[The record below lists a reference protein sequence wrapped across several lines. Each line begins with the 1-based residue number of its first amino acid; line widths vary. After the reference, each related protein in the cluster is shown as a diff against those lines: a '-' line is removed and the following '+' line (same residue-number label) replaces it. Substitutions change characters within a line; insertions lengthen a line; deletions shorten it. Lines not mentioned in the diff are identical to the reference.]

1 LTRPPPKKD
10 FWREAR
16 HNFKDGSGLVTTV
29 GVRLS
34 NRQRENFTIPSPVQ
48 EGVVY
53 NEEMVCHPR
62 LPCHHI
68 LTTLQELHA
77 ESIKFGVLTN
87 SSTMM
92 TMKTRQSMPES
103 KVRLIL
109 NLKRKEIEVRFPSL
123 VRVART
129 RLYDDYPWF
138 RPEYRF
144 CVSLD
149 QDLSI
154 AQVHDPDRRI
164 SFVLRLNT
172 PPPYSQK
179 QHSEVHGSHVTEAPR
194 WLEND
199 VWLRQT
205 MIADPQHEVDY
216 DTTPISLAGSEGAIN
231 IGRWTAFCIT
241 FDETA
246 RDVDKFGDMTNALR
260 DFNVKVATVIG
271 FKHILPEPPV
281 WEFLDRDLRPHAVV
295 AAPHVRKVSL
305 LEEFASLTL
314 PFPVRYL
321 LDVCI
326 STGRLNEYVVRE
338 DFLQALVRAG
348 EFKACNRLKLILDL
362 PQNKE
367 LADPMSIFNDRKF
380 RPILRKQPKTPDN
393 CALIYSATVTA
404 TTIIFHA
411 PSMEITNRIIR
422 QYKQHSDRFL
432 RVRFEDDKYKG
443 NSKIYAT
450 TTNKMD
456 AIFQRAKRTLASGI
470 KIGDR
475 KYEFLAWGNSQLREH
490 GAYFFADL
498 PNILTASQIR
508 AVMGTFDHEKIIA
521 KRAARMGQCFS
532 TTKPVKLRIPRVT
545 RTSLIDDVVRNG
557 YTFTDGVG
565 QISPLLADL
574 INNQLKLDDQT
585 PSLFQ
590 FRLGG
595 CKGVLAVSE
604 DLKGI
609 DIRLRN
615 SQFKFP
621 SESNDLE
628 IIRCSKFEG
637 AHLNRQL
644 ILVLSAL
651 GVDDSVFLEMQDR
664 EMKELEAAMH
674 HDASAQAK
682 LKTAVDANGS
692 TLELAEMVER
702 GFRASNDPF
711 VTSLLHLW
719 RAWSLKYLKEKAKLH
734 VGNGAT
740 LLGCVDE
747 TKTLRGHYNHNQPQS
762 NARYEERLKS
772 LPQIFVQLETSE
784 SKERRSKQKR
794 EGEVPDLPVYEV
806 KKGICLVARNPSLH
820 EGDIRVVMAVDV
832 QGLSHLRDVV
842 VFPQTGDRDLPNMC
856 SGGDLDGDDYL
867 VIWAED
873 PHSRRPRFDLLPSI
887 WNAEPMGYASPE
899 PLRAEGDITQND
911 IIGFFDQYMRN
922 DFLGRI
928 AHAHLGW
935 ADDHDEG
942 LRSDQCLELANL
954 HSQAVDYPKTGR
966 PAKLPRALDRF
977 EWPHFMEKKGGKEY
991 HSRKVLGRLYD
1002 KVDRVR
1008 FVPNYRGQFDTR
1020 ILNAL
1025 QPSQEVCDE
1034 VEELKREYDASVRRI
1049 MAQHE
1054 IKTEFEVWSTFVL
1067 DHSKASPDFKFHEE
1081 IGNISKSLKEEFEEA
1096 IVEAAGGRTL
1106 DQLQPYAVA
1115 AYQLVRKEVSEAL
1128 EEVDNGE
1135 REEVPEQMPFM
1146 SFPWVLQE
1154 TLGRLATAVS
1164 QTAKNETCRQ
1174 KSDTEYD
1181 GRQGAK
1187 RASGKRQHIRSD
1199 LQGELFADPFQP
1211 ATVFADHNAKE
1222 AIIEPSHSR
1231 LSKLVPDEVNL
1242 PPQATPVLPTAEQM
1256 SFSTSAV
1263 SPTVRSISDTQSDS
1277 TARRDD
1283 KSLLDDDEDF
1293 GFNPKVLEGK
1303 ILVPPQVANQ
1313 QRDEIGHIVGSTPT
1327 QLTSK
1332 SDPPVHTSKESSS
1345 PPSQVINMALPNGE
1359 VSSDLQLNKP
1369 GKTPIMQRSGLS
1381 SASAELESLNF
1392 GHKSYVDADGI
1403 YRSKF
1408 RRSSIQPGSPSSR
1421 RSSRQVSSEGSSTT
1435 VVKSPELGGKNS
1447 NFITLPSPPEQS
1459 PALDERQLGRTPK
1472 TTLRP
1477 VGTTL
1482 SAKATF
1488 RKEIDSDDDAEVMVY
1503 GDPARMAL

>member
-1 LTRPPPKKD
+1 VSRPPPKED
-10 FWREAR
+10 FWREAK
-16 HNFKDGSGLVTTV
+16 HNFKDSSGLVTTV

-34 NRQRENFTIPSPVQ
+34 NRQRENFTVQSPVQ
-48 EGVVY
+48 EGIVY
-53 NEEMVCHPR
+53 NEEMVCHSR
-62 LPCHHI
+62 LPYHHM
-68 LTTLQELHA
+68 LTILQELHA

-87 SSTMM
+87 PSTMM

-123 VRVART
+123 VRVARKSI
-129 RLYDDYPWF
+129 YDDYPWF

-144 CVSLD
+144 CISLD

-154 AQVHDPDRRI
+154 AQIHKPNRRI

-179 QHSEVHGSHVTEAPR
+179 QHGEVRGSHETEAPR

-205 MIADPQHEVDY
+205 MIADSPHEIDY
-216 DTTPISLAGSEGAIN
+216 TSTPISLAGSEGAIN

-241 FDETA
+241 FDETE
-246 RDVDKFGDMTNALR
+246 RDVDQFRVMTNALR
-260 DFNVKVATVIG
+260 DFNVKVATAIG
-271 FKHILPEPPV
+271 FKHVPPEPPV
-281 WEFLDRDLRPHAVV
+281 WEFLDRDLQAHA
-295 AAPHVRKVSL
+295 AIATSHARKLSL
-305 LEEFASLTL
+305 LEELASLTL
-314 PFPVRYL
+314 PFSVRYL

-326 STGRLNEYVVRE
+326 STGRLNEYIVKE

-348 EFKACNRLKLILDL
+348 EFKACNRLKLILDM

-367 LADPMSIFNDRKF
+367 LADPMSIFNDRQF

-411 PSMEITNRIIR
+411 PSVEITNRIIR

-432 RVRFEDDKYKG
+432 RVRFEDDKYRG

-456 AIFQRAKRTLASGI
+456 AIFRRVKRTLTNGI

-498 PNILTASQIR
+498 ANILTASQIR
-508 AVMGTFDHEKIIA
+508 AVMGEFDHEKIIA

-574 INNQLKLDDQT
+574 INHQLKLDDQT

-651 GVDDSVFLEMQDR
+651 GVDDSVFLEMQGR

-674 HDASAQAK
+674 NDVSAQAK
-682 LKTAVDANGS
+682 LRAAVDANGS
-692 TLELAEMVER
+692 TLELAGMVER

-747 TKTLRGHYNHNQPQS
+747 TKTLQGHYNHNQPHP
-762 NARYEERLKS
+762 NASYEERLEN

-784 SKERRSKQKR
+784 SKERRSKQRR
-794 EGEVPDLPVYEV
+794 EREVPDPPVYEV
-806 KKGICLVARNPSLH
+806 KEGICLIARNPSLH

-832 QGLSHLRDVV
+832 QGLSHFRDVL

-873 PHSRRPRFDLLPSI
+873 PHSRHPKFDLLPSV
-887 WNAEPMGYASPE
+887 WNAEPMGYATPE

-911 IIGFFDQYMRN
+911 IIEFFDQYMRN

-935 ADDHDEG
+935 ADDHYEG
-942 LRSDQCLELANL
+942 LRSNQCLELANL

-991 HSRKVLGRLYD
+991 HSKKVLGRLYD

-1008 FVPNYRGQFDTR
+1008 FMPNYRGQFDGR

-1025 QPSQEVCDE
+1025 QPSRAVCDQ

-1115 AYQLVRKEVSEAL
+1115 AYQLVRKEVLEAL
-1128 EEVDNGE
+1128 EEVKKGE
-1135 REEVPEQMPFM
+1135 REEVPEQMPLM

-1154 TLGRLATAVS
+1154 TLGKLATAAS
-1164 QTAKNETCRQ
+1164 QTAKNETSQ
-1174 KSDTEYD
+1174 QNPDTNYD
-1181 GRQGAK
+1181 GRQDAK
-1187 RASGKRQHIRSD
+1187 SASNKRQHIRSD
-1199 LQGELFADPFQP
+1199 RQGELFADPFQP
-1211 ATVFADHNAKE
+1211 ATASAGHNAKE
-1222 AIIEPSHSR
+1222 AIIKPGHSH
-1231 LSKLVPDEVNL
+1231 LSKLVPDEVGL
-1242 PPQATPVLPTAEQM
+1242 PPWATPVPPTTEQM
-1256 SFSTSAV
+1256 GFSTSAV
-1263 SPTVRSISDTQSDS
+1263 SPVVRSISDMQSDS

-1283 KSLLDDDEDF
+1283 KGLLDKDEDF
-1293 GFNPKVLEGK
+1293 GPNPKVLEGK
-1303 ILVPPQVANQ
+1303 ILVLPQVANQ
-1313 QRDEIGHIVGSTPT
+1313 QQDEIDHIIGSTLT
-1327 QLTSK
+1327 QPTSK
-1332 SDPPVHTSKESSS
+1332 FDLLVHVSTESSS
-1345 PPSQVINMALPNGE
+1345 PPSQVINVTSPDDE
-1359 VSSDLQLNKP
+1359 VSSDHLLNKP
-1369 GKTPIMQRSGLS
+1369 ENTLTMQGSGLN
-1381 SASAELESLNF
+1381 SASTELEGLDFS
-1392 GHKSYVDADGI
+1392 HISYVDADGI

-1408 RRSSIQPGSPSSR
+1408 RRSSIQPGSLP
-1421 RSSRQVSSEGSSTT
+1421 SSRQVSWEGPSAA
-1435 VVKSPELGGKNS
+1435 VVKSPALGGKS
-1447 NFITLPSPPEQS
+1447 SSFITLPSPPEQS

-1472 TTLRP
+1472 TTPRS

-1482 SAKATF
+1482 LAKAAF
-1488 RKEIDSDDDAEVMVY
+1488 RKEIDSGDDAEVMIY
-1503 GDPARMAL
+1503 GDPAGMAL

>member
-1 LTRPPPKKD
+1 M
-10 FWREAR
+10 
-16 HNFKDGSGLVTTV
+16 
-29 GVRLS
+29 
-34 NRQRENFTIPSPVQ
+34 
-48 EGVVY
+48 
-53 NEEMVCHPR
+53 MV
-62 LPCHHI
+62 
-68 LTTLQELHA
+68 
-77 ESIKFGVLTN
+77 
-87 SSTMM
+87 
-92 TMKTRQSMPES
+92 MKTRQSMPER

-123 VRVART
+123 TRVPQSS
-129 RLYDDYPWF
+129 LYNDYPWL
-138 RPEYRF
+138 RREYRF
-144 CVSLD
+144 CISLD
-149 QDLSI
+149 QDLFI
-154 AQVHDPDRRI
+154 AQIHEPKCKI

-172 PPPYSQK
+172 PPPYSKK
-179 QHSEVHGSHVTEAPR
+179 QHDQVLGSHVTEAPR
-194 WLEND
+194 WVEHD

-205 MIADPQHEVDY
+205 TIASPQQEANDAS
-216 DTTPISLAGSEGAIN
+216 TPISLAGSKSAIN

-241 FDETA
+241 FDETE
-246 RDVDKFGDMTNALR
+246 RDVDKFRVMTNALR
-260 DFNVKVATVIG
+260 DFNIKVASANG
-271 FKHILPEPPV
+271 FKCIKPEPSV
-281 WEFLDRDLRPHAVV
+281 WEFLDRDLQPHATI
-295 AAPHVRKVSL
+295 ATSHTRKLSL
-305 LEEFASLTL
+305 LEEEFTSLTL

-326 STGRLNEYVVRE
+326 STGRLNEYVVKE
-338 DFLQALVRAG
+338 DFLQALVKAG
-348 EFKACNRLKLILDL
+348 EFKACNRLKLILDM

-380 RPILRKQPKTPDN
+380 RPILRKQRKPPDN

-411 PSMEITNRIIR
+411 PSVEITNRIIR
-422 QYKQHSDRFL
+422 QYKQYSDRFL

-456 AIFQRAKRTLASGI
+456 AIFRRVRRTLTSGI

-508 AVMGTFDHEKIIA
+508 AVMGEFDHEKIIA

-574 INNQLKLDDQT
+574 INHQLKLDDQT
-585 PSLFQ
+585 PSLYQ

-609 DIRLRN
+609 DIKLRN

-621 SESNDLE
+621 SESNNLE

-651 GVDDSVFLEMQDR
+651 GVDDSVFLAMQDR

-674 HDASAQAK
+674 NDVSAQAK
-682 LKTAVDANGS
+682 LRTAVDANGS
-692 TLELAEMVER
+692 TLELADMVER

-740 LLGCVDE
+740 LVGCVDE
-747 TKTLRGHYNHNQPQS
+747 TKTLRGHYNHSQPRP
-762 NARYEERLKS
+762 NASYEERFKS
-772 LPQIFVQLETSE
+772 LPQVFVQLETLE

-794 EGEVPDLPVYEV
+794 EGEVPAPPVYTV
-806 KKGICLVARNPSLH
+806 KKGICLIARNPSLH

-832 QGLSHLRDVV
+832 PGLSHLRDVL

-873 PHSRRPRFDLLPSI
+873 PHPRRPKFDLLPSI
-887 WNAEPMGYASPE
+887 WNAEPMGYATPE

-911 IIGFFDQYMRN
+911 IIEFFDQYMRN

-928 AHAHLGW
+928 AHAHMGW

-991 HSRKVLGRLYD
+991 CSKKVLGRLYD

-1008 FVPNYRGQFDTR
+1008 FVPNYRGQFDSR
-1020 ILNAL
+1020 ILNAV
-1025 QPSQEVCDE
+1025 QPSPAVRDQ
-1034 VEELKREYDASVRRI
+1034 VEELKREFDSCVRRI

-1096 IVEAAGGRTL
+1096 IVEVAGGRSL

-1115 AYQLVRKEVSEAL
+1115 AYQQVRKEVSEAL
-1128 EEVDNGE
+1128 EEVEKGE
-1135 REEVPEQMPFM
+1135 REEIPEQMPFM

-1154 TLGRLATAVS
+1154 TLGRIASAVS
-1164 QTAKNETCRQ
+1164 ETAKDETAG
-1174 KSDTEYD
+1174 KNPNTNYD
-1181 GRQGAK
+1181 GLRVAK
-1187 RASGKRQHIRSD
+1187 SASGTRQHIRSD
-1199 LQGELFADPFQP
+1199 LQEELFADPFQP
-1211 ATVFADHNAKE
+1211 ATAAGAHNTKE
-1222 AIIEPSHSR
+1222 IITEPS
-1231 LSKLVPDEVNL
+1231 LAEPIPDEVDL
-1242 PPQATPVLPTAEQM
+1242 PLRPTPVPSTAEQRG
-1256 SFSTSAV
+1256 FSTSTV
-1263 SPTVRSISDTQSDS
+1263 PSGVRSMSSMQGDS
-1277 TARRDD
+1277 IARRDD
-1283 KSLLDDDEDF
+1283 KNLLDGDEGKD
-1293 GFNPKVLEGK
+1293 FNPNPEVRSGKFPVPKVT
-1303 ILVPPQVANQ
+1303 NQ
-1313 QRDEIGHIVGSTPT
+1313 PRDGIDPIIGSR
-1327 QLTSK
+1327 LTSN
-1332 SDPPVHTSKESSS
+1332 SDLLVQSSKEPSS
-1345 PPSQVINMALPNGE
+1345 PPSQAINMASLNDE
-1359 VSSDLQLNKP
+1359 ISSVHLFNKP
-1369 GKTPIMQRSGLS
+1369 DNTPTMQRSCLS
-1381 SASAELESLNF
+1381 ATSAERESLNF
-1392 GHKSYVDADGI
+1392 GYKSYIDADGI

-1408 RRSSIQPGSPSSR
+1408 RRSPIQSGSS
-1421 RSSRQVSSEGSSTT
+1421 SSRQGSHQALREGSSAT
-1435 VVKSPELGGKNS
+1435 VVKSAGPGGPS
-1447 NFITLPSPPEQS
+1447 SSSFTLPSLQEQS
-1459 PALDERQLGRTPK
+1459 PAVDGERLGRTPK
-1472 TTLRP
+1472 PPPRLVSTSMSTK
-1477 VGTTL
+1477 T
-1482 SAKATF
+1482 AF
-1488 RKEIDSDDDAEVMVY
+1488 RTEIESDDDEEVIVY
-1503 GDPARMAL
+1503 GDPAGMAS